1 MLSKKISDE
10 MNAQIKH
17 EFTSAYAYLAMS
29 AQFEAENLPG
39 FAHWM
44 RVQAQEE
51 VEHAMK
57 FFDFINDRLGTVVLQ
72 AVEQP
77 PSHFGSPLEAFQKA
91 LEHEKKI
98 TGLINE
104 IYASAEKEN
113 DYASKVFL
121 NWFIDE
127 QVEEE
132 KNADAIVETLKRIGD
147 SRDGLFM
154 LDRELG
160 SRGIEE

>member
-17 EFTSAYAYLAMS
+17 EFASAYLYLAMS
-29 AQFEAENLPG
+29 ARFEAENLPG

-44 RVQAQEE
+44 RLQAQEE

-57 FFDFINDRLGTVVLQ
+57 FYNYIFDRGGSVVLQ
-72 AVEQP
+72 AIEQP
-77 PSHFGSPLEAFQKA
+77 PSEFGTPLEAFQKA
-91 LEHEKKI
+91 LEHEKKV
-98 TGLINE
+98 TALINN
-104 IYASAEKEN
+104 IYASADKEN

-121 NWFIDE
+121 NWFVEE

-132 KNADAIVETLKRIGD
+132 KNATAVVETLKLIGD
-147 SRDGLFM
+147 SKNGLFM
-154 LDRELG
+154 LDRQLG
-160 SRGIEE
+160 SRSGD